1 MFEGSVTISRSIP
14 CSAMARRVLAMRA
27 SYSARSKGS
36 AIAVMDTSPALPSSG
51 ALDLLAADQARMQ
64 RHIDVAAAD
73 HHRGHARLSQGAG
86 QQRRDADRAAALDH
100 LLLLEI
106 GVADRGGDLLL
117 ADQEQVVDQVA

>member
-14 CSAMARRVLAMRA
+14 RSAMARLVFAIRA

-36 AIAVMDTSPALPSSG
+36 VTSLMGTSRIAASAGELDRLAMDQP
-51 ALDLLAADQARMQ
+51 RVQ

-73 HHRGHARLSQGAG
+73 QHRGHAGRLDHTSP
-86 QQRRDADRAAALDH
+86 QRGDAHRAATLDH

-106 GVADRGGDLLL
+106 GVADGIGDLLF
-117 ADQEQVVDQVA
+117 ADQHQVVDQIA